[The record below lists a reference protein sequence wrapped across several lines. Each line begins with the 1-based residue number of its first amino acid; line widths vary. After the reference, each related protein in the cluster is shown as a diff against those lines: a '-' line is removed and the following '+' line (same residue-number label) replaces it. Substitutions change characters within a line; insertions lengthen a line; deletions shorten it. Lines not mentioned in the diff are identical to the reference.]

1 MRLFHD
7 ASEGNLARQ
16 PSNKSLS
23 ISKNNQSTLTD
34 ANLAA
39 PPTISQS
46 PTEGR
51 AATTKG
57 IRRRRRKH
65 RKMSTTVPSPIST
78 HKPPTMEY
86 LNNTKIKE
94 KGRNKI
100 VRLNKRKNNSV
111 RKHKKESQKHKNP
124 WIIMESKNLVLPIM
138 PTETT
143 TIQSTTTLM
152 SLKITRCSSNNGGC
166 SHICNPKGPKKCEC
180 FRGFTLA
187 KDRKKCI
194 DIDEC
199 QPNKGGCQMNCTN
212 TVGSFYCHCPAGF
225 RLSRDRKRCED
236 INECLLRNG
245 HGPCQDV
252 CNNNYGGYRCSCSR
266 LKGTILGDDLHSC
279 LDVDECTQENG
290 GCSHICINTFGRSFC
305 SCPEGLELTAD
316 SKTCEDIDECQSEQ
330 AKIHCPNGCT
340 NTLGSY
346 KCTTTVQNFQNDG
359 PSQELSCIPLELPKN
374 GFFRCSKKH
383 RLTEIGKSGIKNS
396 NLGTKCFLMCPKGF
410 KRIGKKYRVRCE
422 RNGGWI
428 GDFDA
433 KCLKVVKGL

>member
-1 MRLFHD
+1 MNNLVLSGLLFWILFIVTNFSD

-279 LDVDECTQENG
+279 LDVDECTQE
-290 GCSHICINTFGRSFC
+290 IM
-305 SCPEGLELTAD
+305 
-316 SKTCEDIDECQSEQ
+316 
-330 AKIHCPNGCT
+330 
-340 NTLGSY
+340 
-346 KCTTTVQNFQNDG
+346 
-359 PSQELSCIPLELPKN
+359 
-374 GFFRCSKKH
+374 
-383 RLTEIGKSGIKNS
+383 GIK
-396 NLGTKCFLMCPKGF
+396 F
-410 KRIGKKYRVRCE
+410 
-422 RNGGWI
+422 
-428 GDFDA
+428 
-433 KCLKVVKGL
+433 